1 MIAISLLYY
10 QLKQRHKGETMSDL
24 RLGET
29 CTEAYKFI
37 SAGTAHTF
45 TFNFQPDKVTFYNLT
60 DWTATAGG
68 FPISVWFRDE
78 TSAGDAYQQQVIDSS
93 AGASFNFVV
102 EATNGF
108 TVADTAGGVSDRHAT
123 ISAITAAD
131 PVVITH
137 STYAFQTNQ
146 VVRITDLG
154 QVSSGV
160 DRGMGEL
167 NNNRY
172 SIVVLSPTTF
182 SLKDVITGEPIDGTT
197 FTAYVSGG
205 RITLET
211 AVISLNNPQVTPY
224 SNSNPYNPNPYTY
237 DPVEYK
243 LLVGS
248 AVMGSDGDRFVI
260 EVIKYGSYFDLG
272 DLLV

>member
-1 MIAISLLYY
+1 
-10 QLKQRHKGETMSDL
+10 MSDL
-24 RLGET
+24 FHGQT
-29 CTEAYKFI
+29 MTEAYRFI

-45 TFNFQPDKVTFYNLT
+45 RFNFQPDKVTFYNLT

-68 FPISVWFRDE
+68 FPVSIWFRDQ
-78 TSAGDAYQQQVIDSS
+78 TSAGDAFQEQVIDSA
-93 AGASFNFVV
+93 AGASFNFVL
-102 EATNGF
+102 ETTNGF
-108 TVADTAGGVSDRHAT
+108 TVADTVGGVSDRHAT
-123 ISAITAAD
+123 ISGITAAD

-137 STYAFQTNQ
+137 SAYTFQTNQ

-154 QVSSGV
+154 DVGQGV

-167 NNNRY
+167 NNQRF

-182 SLKDVITGEPIDGTT
+182 SLKDVITGEPIDGTA

-224 SNSNPYNPNPYTY
+224 SNSNPYMPNPYTY
-237 DPVEYK
+237 DPVFYQ
-243 LLVGS
+243 LTAGS
-248 AVMGSDGDRFVI
+248 AVMGSDGDVFLI
-260 EVIKYGSYFDLG
+260 EVMKYGQVIDLG
-272 DLLV
+272 DLLT